1 MSLREMGF
9 SLEQEV
15 PVMEEELSDVTDEME
30 EIKRRRKELDE
41 DADNFKSQKK
51 YLEKRWNELQAD
63 RVELEAKIERFD
75 GYVENWESTRFVVRE
90 LTFGESQN
98 LKDIVSSESFDVD
111 VELQEIEGTPLQG
124 LYRSELLKM
133 AVEEMPSDAPNDPN
147 DLPEILGDWL
157 MEKCESINS
166 VGDTEVGNLSL
177 DDAINSEN

>member
-1 MSLREMGF
+1 MGF
-9 SLEQEV
+9 SLEQEI
-15 PVMEEELSDVTDEME
+15 PVMEEELSDVTDEIE
-30 EIKRRRKELDE
+30 EIERRRRELDD
-41 DADNFKSQKK
+41 DADDFEQRKK
-51 YLEKRWNELQAD
+51 RLGKDWRELQSQ
-63 RVELEAKIERFD
+63 RVELEAKIERFG
-75 GYVENWESTRFVVRE
+75 GYVDEWESTRFVVRE

-133 AVEEMPSDAPNDPN
+133 FVEEMQSDGPDDPN
-147 DLPEILGDWL
+147 DLPEMLGDWL

-177 DDAINSEN
+177 EDEIN